1 MARETADSRT
11 RDLQDLLDYLKRSRG
26 FDFSAYKRTTV
37 SRRIEKRMAV
47 VNSPSFADYQDY
59 LEVNPQEFTE
69 LFNTILINVTSFF
82 RDQAAWEFL
91 SHDVVPRLLESS
103 PTDQA
108 VRVWSAG
115 CASGEEPY
123 TVAMVLAE
131 AMGDNAFKSRVKI
144 YATDLDDD
152 ALAAARQGVY
162 SNDAVKPVPPELLDK
177 YFEPNARGIA
187 FRPDLRR
194 AIIFGRNDLIAD
206 APISR
211 IDLLLCRN
219 VLMYFSPEAQ
229 GHILER
235 FNFALNPAGFLFL
248 GKSEM
253 LIAHGE
259 LFSPHNLKWRVFRK
273 VRRSDLPERL
283 AFVVREAEE
292 RVDHSG
298 GVRAAAAALA
308 PVAQIVI
315 DRRGFLV
322 DANRRARDLLGV
334 AESDVGRPF
343 QDSSLSYRMADLRSA
358 VDRAYEQRLP
368 IRLEGVRS
376 SDHGQRERVLDIEV
390 APVVASNGEA
400 LGASIS
406 FNDVTAFA
414 LLSDEYE
421 RSKHELENAY
431 EELQSTVEELETTNE
446 ELQSTNEELETTNEE
461 LQSTNEE
468 LETMNEELQSTND
481 ELETMNTEVN
491 ARAIELDRLNLFFE
505 GILGS
510 LRVGVIVIDR
520 AHRIQV
526 WNAMSKDLWGLRADE
541 VEGHDLMELDIGLPV
556 KNLDDAIA
564 RAFGGAAATPIEE
577 RVEAINRR
585 GRRFSCLVRV
595 LPLSTRNSEVYAAM
609 ILATPESGL

>member
-91 SHDVVPRLLESS
+91 SQDVVPRLLESS
-103 PTDQA
+103 PPDQA

-115 CASGEEPY
+115 CASGEEAY

-131 AMGDNAFKSRVKI
+131 AMGDDAFKSRVKI

-194 AIIFGRNDLIAD
+194 SIIFGRNDLIAD